1 MFHGKKSYAAM
12 CQLPQIMSTQLHIS
26 RQFTAL
32 YSVHTSR
39 ESFSVL
45 WKQENVFVEFDS
57 KKRNLY
63 FDFPYLSEKYKLEIS
78 YENIWQIQHHQPR
91 GQAKKFLLILLVGAP
106 RIYVEEHTRHSVR
119 EVDFI
124 PSCCIGQSSALCLEL
139 PLEGQHPEFRGDF
152 VSYKKN
158 EGPFTSRESF
168 SVLWKQENVFVEF
181 DSKKRNLYFHFPY
194 LSEKYKLEISYENI
208 WQIQHH
214 QPRGQAKKFLLIQL
228 LGAPRIYVEDHT
240 RHWVREVD
248 FTPSCCI
255 GQSSALCLEVPQKDQ
270 LPKFH
275 GDFVSY
281 KKNEGP
287 FVLKRGSTLSCS
299 SGLVPIVNPPEGFD
313 LPYKILFKINSLI
326 QHGCLPDQAIDANFY
341 RLVDPKRIS
350 IEYIESALDKLSHL
364 KECCYEPVSWV
375 KDQYKKY
382 ANSNRLPKPTAKPLD
397 DGFVYVHRFLITP
410 SKVYFC
416 GPEVNLSNRVLRKYH
431 EYIDDFLRVSF
442 VDEDLDKLH
451 ATVLS
456 SCASSVRG
464 ERRTGIYDRTLSILR
479 NGIVIGA
486 KKFEFLAYSN
496 SQLRENS
503 VWMFASRPGL
513 IVADIREWMGDFH
526 EIRNVAKYAARLG
539 QSFGSSRETV
549 SISRQEVENIPDV
562 EVVRNGISYCFSDG
576 IGKIS
581 AELAREVATKCGLN
595 NSVPSAF
602 QIRYGGYKGVVA
614 VDPTSSMKLSL
625 RKSMCKYKSENI
637 KLDVL
642 GWSRYQPCFLNRQI
656 ITLLSTLGVMD
667 QVFEKKQKEAIE
679 QLDALLTD
687 PLSSQEAL
695 ELMFPGE
702 RTKVL
707 KEMLL
712 CGYHPDTEPF
722 LSMMLQTL
730 RASKLLELRL
740 KSRIFIPNGRC
751 MMGCLDETRTLEYG
765 EVFVQISCSSRQLS
779 NGFSD
784 MFRTSNSNPNNLI
797 FEGEVVI
804 AKNPCLHPGDV
815 RVLKAVD
822 VPDLHHLADCVIFP
836 QKGKRPHPNEC
847 SGSDLDGDL
856 YFVCWDSDLIP
867 PRQIQP
873 MEYIGAKTKPLDHD
887 VTIEEVQEY
896 FVDYILSDRL
906 GIIDNAHIVFADS
919 EPRRAMSPE
928 CIELAKLHS
937 IAVDSPKSG
946 VVAEIPHHLR
956 VMKYPDFM
964 EKSDKRTYK
973 SERVIGKLFREVKDL
988 ACIAHEPNG
997 FKDYISDAFYYKRQY
1012 DRKMLS
1018 LMDYYGIETEAEILS
1033 GHILTMSKSF
1043 EKRRDMEEINY
1054 SVMALRNEARSWFNE
1069 GSESDSDT
1077 DVVNA
1082 KAKAKASAWYHVT
1095 YHPSYWGRSN
1105 VGMDGA
1111 HFLSFPWCVFD
1122 KLIQIKKDKASNIIA

>member
-1 MFHGKKSYAAM
+1 MYNIA
-12 CQLPQIMSTQLHIS
+12 LHFGY
-26 RQFTAL
+26 Q
-32 YSVHTSR
+32 TSR

-57 KKRNLY
+57 KKRNL
-63 FDFPYLSEKYKLEIS
+63 
-78 YENIWQIQHHQPR
+78 N
-91 GQAKKFLLILLVGAP
+91 
-106 RIYVEEHTRHSVR
+106 
-119 EVDFI
+119 
-124 PSCCIGQSSALCLEL
+124 
-139 PLEGQHPEFRGDF
+139 
-152 VSYKKN
+152 
-158 EGPFTSRESF
+158 
-168 SVLWKQENVFVEF
+168 
-181 DSKKRNLYFHFPY
+181 FHFPY

-214 QPRGQAKKFLLIQL
+214 QSRVQAKKFLLIQL
-228 LGAPRIYVEDHT
+228 LGAPWIYVEDHT

-255 GQSSALCLEVPQKDQ
+255 GQSSALCLEVLQKDQ

-287 FVLKRGSTLSCS
+287 FVLKRGSTLSCN
-299 SGLVPIVNPPEGFD
+299 SGLVPIVNLPEGFD
-313 LPYKILFKINSLI
+313 LPYKIF
-326 QHGCLPDQAIDANFY
+326 
-341 RLVDPKRIS
+341 
-350 IEYIESALDKLSHL
+350 ALDKLFNV

-382 ANSNRLPKPTAKPLD
+382 ANSNQLPKPTAKPLD
-397 DGFVYVHRFLITP
+397 DGFVYVHRVLITP
-410 SKVYFC
+410 SKVYFW
-416 GPEVNLSNRVLRKYH
+416 GPKVNLSNRVLRKYH
-431 EYIDDFLRVSF
+431 KYIDDFLRVSF

-451 ATVLS
+451 ATVIS
-456 SCASSVRG
+456 SCASSAKG
-464 ERRTGIYDRTLSILR
+464 ERRTGIYDRILSILR
-479 NGIVIGA
+479 NGIVISA
-486 KKFEFLAYSN
+486 KKFEFLAFSN

-503 VWMFASRPGL
+503 IWMFASRPSL
-513 IVADIREWMGDFH
+513 TAADIRDWMGDFH
-526 EIRNVAKYAARLG
+526 EIRNVAKYAVRLALVG
-539 QSFGSSRETV
+539 K
-549 SISRQEVENIPDV
+549 EVENIPDV
-562 EVVRNGISYCFSDG
+562 EVVRNGIPYCFSDG

-581 AELAREVATKCGLN
+581 AELAREVAAKCGLEN
-595 NSVPSAF
+595 YVPSAF
-602 QIRYGGYKGVVA
+602 QIRYGGY
-614 VDPTSSMKLSL
+614 
-625 RKSMCKYKSENI
+625 R
-637 KLDVL
+637 
-642 GWSRYQPCFLNRQI
+642 PCFLNRQI
-656 ITLLSTLGVMD
+656 ITLLSTLLVKD
-667 QVFEKKQKEAIE
+667 RVFEKKQKEAID

-687 PLSSQEAL
+687 LLSSQEAL
-695 ELMFPGE
+695 ESIFPGE
-702 RTKVL
+702 TKKVL

-712 CGYHPDTEPF
+712 CGYQPDAEPF

-730 RASKLLELRL
+730 RASKLLELGL

-765 EVFVQISCSSRQLS
+765 EVFVQISRL
-779 NGFSD
+779 
-784 MFRTSNSNPNNLI
+784 
-797 FEGEVVI
+797 GEVVV

-815 RVLKAVD
+815 RVLEAVD
-822 VPDLHHLADCVIFP
+822 VLDLHHLADCVVFP

-856 YFVCWDSDLIP
+856 YFVCWDLDLIP

-873 MEYIGAKTKPLDHD
+873 MEYIGANTKPLNHD

-896 FVDYILSDRL
+896 FVDYILNDRL

-919 EPRRAMSPE
+919 EP
-928 CIELAKLHS
+928 LAKLHS
-937 IAVDSPKSG
+937 IVVDSPKCG

-988 ACIAHEPNG
+988 ASLTSPVTPFTSEVAKQCYNADMEVDG

-1077 DVVNA
+1077 DVVN
-1082 KAKAKASAWYHVT
+1082 
-1095 YHPSYWGRSN
+1095 GRSN

-1111 HFLSFPWCVFD
+1111 HFLSFPWCLFD

>member
-1 MFHGKKSYAAM
+1 MDNIA
-12 CQLPQIMSTQLHIS
+12 LHLGY
-26 RQFTAL
+26 Q
-32 YSVHTSR
+32 TSR
-39 ESFSVL
+39 KSFSVL
-45 WKQENVFVEFDS
+45 WKQENVFVRFDS
-57 KKRNLY
+57 NMRNLY
-63 FDFPYLSEKYKLEIS
+63 FYFSDLSVEYKLELS
-78 YENIWQIQHHQPR
+78 YENIWKIELHH
-91 GQAKKFLLILLVGAP
+91 
-106 RIYVEEHTRHSVR
+106 
-119 EVDFI
+119 
-124 PSCCIGQSSALCLEL
+124 
-139 PLEGQHPEFRGDF
+139 
-152 VSYKKN
+152 
-158 EGPFTSRESF
+158 
-168 SVLWKQENVFVEF
+168 
-181 DSKKRNLYFHFPY
+181 
-194 LSEKYKLEISYENI
+194 
-208 WQIQHH
+208 
-214 QPRGQAKKFLLIQL
+214 PRGQAKKFLLIQL
-228 LGAPRIYVEDHT
+228 LGAPRIYVQDHT

-255 GQSSALCLEVPQKDQ
+255 GQSSALCLELPQEDQ

-281 KKNEGP
+281 KENEGP
-287 FVLKRGSTLSCS
+287 FVLKKGIALSCS
-299 SGLVPIVNPPEGFD
+299 SGLVPTVNPPEGFD

-326 QHGCLPDQAIDANFY
+326 QHGFLPGQAIAENFY
-341 RLVDPKRIS
+341 RLVDPKRIK

-364 KECCYEPVSWV
+364 KECCYEPVSWL
-375 KDQYKKY
+375 KEQYRNY
-382 ANSNRLPKPTAKPLD
+382 ATSRRLLKTVAISLN
-397 DGFVYVHRFLITP
+397 DGLVYVNRVQVTP

-416 GPEVNLSNRVLRKYH
+416 GPEVNLSNRVLRNYP
-431 EYIDDFLRVSF
+431 EDIDNFLRVSF

-456 SCASSVRG
+456 SCASSANG
-464 ERRTGIYDRTLSILR
+464 ERQTGIYDRILSILR
-479 NGIVIGA
+479 NGIVIGG

-503 VWMFASRPGL
+503 VWMFASRTGL
-513 IVADIREWMGDFH
+513 TAANIREWMGDFR

-539 QSFGSSRETV
+539 QSFSSSRETV
-549 SISRQEVENIPDV
+549 SISRHEVENIPDV
-562 EVVRNGISYCFSDG
+562 EIERKGIPYCFSDG

-581 AELAREVATKCGLN
+581 AELAREVAAKCGLE

-614 VDPTSSMKLSL
+614 VDPTSSKKLSL

-642 GWSRYQPCFLNRQI
+642 EWSRYQPCFLNRQI

-667 QVFEKKQKEAIE
+667 QVFEKKQKEAID

-687 PLSSQEAL
+687 PLSSREAL
-695 ELMFPGE
+695 ELIFPGE

-712 CGYHPDTEPF
+712 CGYQPDTEPF

-765 EVFVQISCSSRQLS
+765 QVFVQISRSSRHLS
-779 NGFSD
+779 NDFSH
-784 MFRTSNSNPNNLI
+784 MFRTSSSNPNNLI
-797 FEGEVVI
+797 FEGEVVV

-822 VPDLHHLADCVIFP
+822 VPALHHLADCVVFP

-856 YFVCWDSDLIP
+856 YFVCWDPDLIP

-896 FVDYILSDRL
+896 FVDYILNDRL

-919 EPRRAMSPE
+919 EPRRAMSPK
-928 CIELAKLHS
+928 CIKLANLHS
-937 IAVDSPKSG
+937 IAVDFPKSG
-946 VVAEIPHHLR
+946 IVAEIPYYLR
-956 VMKYPDFM
+956 VKVYPDFM
-964 EKSDKRTYK
+964 EKPDKRTYK
-973 SERVIGKLFREVKDL
+973 SERVMGKLFREVKDL
-988 ACIAHEPNG
+988 ASRTSPVTPFTSEVAKQCYDPDMEVDG
-997 FKDYISDAFYYKRQY
+997 FKDYISDAFYYKREY
-1012 DRKMLS
+1012 DHKLGS
-1018 LMDYYGIETEAEILS
+1018 LMDFYGIETEAEILS
-1033 GHILTMSKSF
+1033 GNILTISKSF
-1043 EKRRDMEEINY
+1043 DKKRDLEQVNY
-1054 SVMALRNEARSWFNE
+1054 SVMALRKEARSWFLK
-1069 GSESDSDT
+1069 GSESDSET
-1077 DVVNA
+1077 DIVN
-1082 KAKAKASAWYHVT
+1082 AKAKASAWYHVT
-1095 YHPSYWGRSN
+1095 YHYSYWGCCN
-1105 VGMDGA
+1105 EGMDRA
-1111 HFLSFPWCVFD
+1111 HFLSFPWCVSD
-1122 KLIQIKKDKASNIIA
+1122 KLIQIKKDQLSNIKA

>member
-1 MFHGKKSYAAM
+1 MYNIA
-12 CQLPQIMSTQLHIS
+12 LHFGY
-26 RQFTAL
+26 Q
-32 YSVHTSR
+32 TSR

-57 KKRNLY
+57 KKRNL
-63 FDFPYLSEKYKLEIS
+63 
-78 YENIWQIQHHQPR
+78 N
-91 GQAKKFLLILLVGAP
+91 
-106 RIYVEEHTRHSVR
+106 
-119 EVDFI
+119 
-124 PSCCIGQSSALCLEL
+124 
-139 PLEGQHPEFRGDF
+139 
-152 VSYKKN
+152 
-158 EGPFTSRESF
+158 
-168 SVLWKQENVFVEF
+168 
-181 DSKKRNLYFHFPY
+181 FHFPY

-214 QPRGQAKKFLLIQL
+214 QSRVQAKKFLLIQL
-228 LGAPRIYVEDHT
+228 LGAPRIYVENHT

-281 KKNEGP
+281 KKNRGP

-299 SGLVPIVNPPEGFD
+299 SGLVPIVNLLEGFD

-326 QHGCLPDQAIDANFY
+326 QHGCLPGQAIDANFY

-350 IEYIESALDKLSHL
+350 IVYIESALDKLSNV

-382 ANSNRLPKPTAKPLD
+382 ANSNQFPKPTAKPLD
-397 DGFVYVHRFLITP
+397 DGFVYVHRVLITP
-410 SKVYFC
+410 SKVYFW
-416 GPEVNLSNRVLRKYH
+416 GPEVNLSNHVLRKYH
-431 EYIDDFLRVSF
+431 KYIDDFLRVSF

-451 ATVLS
+451 ATVIS
-456 SCASSVRG
+456 SCASSAKG
-464 ERRTGIYDRTLSILR
+464 ERRTGIYDRILSILR

-486 KKFEFLAYSN
+486 KKFEFLAFSN

-503 VWMFASRPGL
+503 IWMFASRPGL
-513 IVADIREWMGDFH
+513 TAADIRDWMGDFH

-539 QSFGSSRETV
+539 QSFSSSRETV

-562 EVVRNGISYCFSDG
+562 EVVRNGIPYCFSDG

-581 AELAREVATKCGLN
+581 AELAREVAAKCGLEN
-595 NSVPSAF
+595 YVPSAF

-614 VDPTSSMKLSL
+614 VDPTSSKLSL

-642 GWSRYQPCFLNRQI
+642 EWSRYRPCFLNRQI
-656 ITLLSTLGVMD
+656 ITLLSTLRVKD
-667 QVFEKKQKEAIE
+667 RVFEKKQKEAID
-679 QLDALLTD
+679 QLEALLTD

-695 ELMFPGE
+695 ESIFPGE
-702 RTKVL
+702 TKKL
-707 KEMLL
+707 
-712 CGYHPDTEPF
+712 DAEPF

-765 EVFVQISCSSRQLS
+765 EVFVQISRLV
-779 NGFSD
+779 G
-784 MFRTSNSNPNNLI
+784 NSLM
-797 FEGEVVI
+797 GEVVV

-815 RVLKAVD
+815 RILKAVD
-822 VPDLHHLADCVIFP
+822 VSDLHHLADCVVFP

-847 SGSDLDGDL
+847 SRSDLDGDL
-856 YFVCWDSDLIP
+856 YFVCWDPDLIP

-873 MEYIGAKTKPLDHD
+873 MEYIGANTKPLDHD

-896 FVDYILSDRL
+896 FVDYILNNRL

-928 CIELAKLHS
+928 CIELVKLHS
-937 IAVDSPKSG
+937 IVVDSPKSG
-946 VVAEIPHHLR
+946 VVAEIHHRLR

-973 SERVIGKLFREVKDL
+973 SKRVIGKLFREVKDL
-988 ACIAHEPNG
+988 ASLMSPVTPFTSEVAKQCYDADMEVDG

-1069 GSESDSDT
+1069 GSELDSDT

-1082 KAKAKASAWYHVT
+1082 KAKASAWYHIT

-1105 VGMDGA
+1105 VGLDGA
-1111 HFLSFPWCVFD
+1111 HFVGVSLTSLSRSRR
-1122 KLIQIKKDKASNIIA
+1122 IKRVT